1 MLPGISLANKCL
13 LLFGGAIV
21 LIVLAAS
28 SAPWLRMNALVDE
41 GQLELS
47 RQMVATWE
55 LLDQSRADNSPGPAT
70 AAVINR
76 AGVAARRLSLEQAR
90 ELAKTDTFI
99 ASALKEI
106 ESDPLSADVQTPRW
120 IGTTRE
126 YRYAKAVRSASAKKA
141 DGKPDEN
148 STLEG
153 LVLLE
158 RRSFQASRL
167 LLINTVYLLSAGSLV
182 LGLAVL
188 VFYLVTHKLILS
200 PVRALKDTAERV
212 REGNLGI
219 RSEISTGDEFQE
231 LAETFNVMLV
241 DLQSGQDQ
249 LRSINSALDLK
260 VNELAESNMALYDAA
275 KLKGEFLASIS
286 HELRTPLNSIIGFA
300 DLLLDVARAEA
311 AAAAPEAP
319 PALAK
324 RLRYLDNIQ
333 TAGRTLLEMINSL
346 LEMAK
351 IEAGKVEIHPGKVV
365 LRDAC
370 ESLIGLIYPLADRKG
385 ITLKLEISD
394 DVPVITTDL
403 KKLQQIV
410 FNFLSNAVKFTEPAE
425 KSGKPAIVT
434 LRAERILGAADA
446 SDAERVRVSVIDTG
460 PGIPTEEQTRVFEKF
475 HQLDGT
481 HTREHTGTGLGLAI
495 AKELA
500 HILQGEIQLVSDP
513 GRGSMFSV
521 ILPREFDPGRVHE
534 SRLEA
539 KFRGSLSGRREWA

>member
-55 LLDQSRADNSPGPAT
+55 LLDQSKPDSSLRATTD
-70 AAVINR
+70 AVINR
-76 AGVAARRLSLEQAR
+76 VGIAARRLSLDQAR
-90 ELAKTDTFI
+90 ELAKTDSFI
-99 ASALKEI
+99 ANALNEV
-106 ESDPLSADVQTPRW
+106 EDEAHPADVQTPRW

-126 YRYAKAVRSASAKKA
+126 YRYAKAVRNGMGGS
-141 DGKPDEN
+141 KPDQN
-148 STLEG
+148 ATLQG

-188 VFYLVTHKLILS
+188 VFYLITHKLILS

-260 VNELAESNMALYDAA
+260 VNELAESNVALYDAA

-300 DLLLDVARAEA
+300 DLLLDVARADA
-311 AAAAPEAP
+311 ASAGPEIP
-319 PALAK
+319 PVLSK

-333 TAGRTLLEMINSL
+333 TAGRTLLDMINSL

-351 IEAGKVEIHPGKVV
+351 IEAGKIEIHPTKVV

-370 ESLIGLIYPLADRKG
+370 ESLVGLIYPLADRKG
-385 ITLKLEISD
+385 ITLKIEIND

-410 FNFLSNAVKFTEPAE
+410 FNFLSNAVKFTEPTE
-425 KSGKPAIVT
+425 KSGKPAVVT
-434 LRAERILGAADA
+434 LRAEKILGAADA
-446 SDAERVRVSVIDTG
+446 SHAERVRLSVLDTG
-460 PGIPTEEQTRVFEKF
+460 PGIPTDEQTRVFEKF

-521 ILPREFDPGRVHE
+521 ILPLEFDPGRAPE